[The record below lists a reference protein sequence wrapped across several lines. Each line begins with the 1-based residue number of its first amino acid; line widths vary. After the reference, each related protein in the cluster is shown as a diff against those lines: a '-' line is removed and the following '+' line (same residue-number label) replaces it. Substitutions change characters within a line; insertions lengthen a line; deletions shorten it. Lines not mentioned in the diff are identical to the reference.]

1 MNTRVE
7 VYFSLQS
14 DYCYFLIDRLL
25 ELQARGIDL
34 MIRPVLG
41 GVLRLPDR
49 YRDRDTL
56 EQQYFSTDTQRTAA
70 YLGLPYAYPDPS
82 PIEFKP
88 DSLWIAAE
96 EQPRNTRLNRLF
108 VGAVQVGKGAEF
120 LNHVVRRLWDGSTP
134 GWDRGDHLQRYM
146 AEAGMVMQDV
156 LDARPESVAV
166 QVLDTN
172 AQAILNAGHWGVPLM
187 VYKDEPFY
195 GQDRFDQLVWRL
207 REQGDLSC

>member
-25 ELQARGIDL
+25 ELQAQGIDL

-56 EQQYFSTDTQRTAA
+56 EQRYFNTDTGRTAA

-88 DSLWIAAE
+88 GSVWVAAVD
-96 EQPRNTRLNRLF
+96 QPRNERLNRLF
-108 VGAVQVGKGAEF
+108 VGAAQVGKGPDF
-120 LNHVVRRLWDGSTP
+120 LDRVARRLWDGSTP
-134 GWDRGDHLQRYM
+134 GWDQGDHLQRFM

-156 LDARPESVAV
+156 LDATSQVVAAR
-166 QVLDTN
+166 VLKDN

-187 VYKDEPFY
+187 VYRQEPFY
-195 GQDRFDQLVWRL
+195 GQDRFDQLIWRL
-207 REQGDLSC
+207 KEQGDLPC